1 VEFLHA
7 VSKCRGL
14 FATHYHEL
22 TVLAGRLGDI
32 ANVTMEV
39 KEWRDEIIFLHKVR
53 AGAADRSY
61 GIQVATLAGLPKQ
74 VTKRAAQVLALLENA
89 DSKGVN
95 GEALLSDLPLF
106 AAARAKAGEG
116 EEMAVLARA
125 LAELNP
131 DELTPKSALDTLYKL
146 KALVDKGLP

>member
-1 VEFLHA
+1 
-7 VSKCRGL
+7 
-14 FATHYHEL
+14 
-22 TVLAGRLGDI
+22 
-32 ANVTMEV
+32 
-39 KEWRDEIIFLHKVR
+39 
-53 AGAADRSY
+53 
-61 GIQVATLAGLPKQ
+61 
-74 VTKRAAQVLALLENA
+74 VLALLENP